1 MVVLLSRRAALLA
14 VLVLALLPLAGIS
27 RADGELSRLTIEG
40 PSGRHGFMVEV
51 ARSVDERAKGL
62 MYRRSLAPDR
72 GMIFDFGADA
82 DVAMWMRNTYIS
94 LDMLFVRADGVVHRV
109 QRDTVPFSEETISAG
124 APVRYVVEL
133 PAGTAKRLGIDRG
146 DRVLHQIIER

>member
-1 MVVLLSRRAALLA
+1 MLAKLSRRAAA
-14 VLVLALLPLAGIS
+14 VAAFAFVLVAAGLAEGA
-27 RADGELSRLTIEG
+27 LSRLTIEG

-51 ARSVDERAKGL
+51 ARTVEERAKGL
-62 MYRRSLAPDR
+62 MYRRSMPANQ
-72 GMIFDFGADA
+72 GMLFDFGSEA

-133 PAGTAKRLGIDRG
+133 PAGTARRLGIDRG
-146 DRVLHQIIER
+146 DRVLHEIIPR

>member
-1 MVVLLSRRAALLA
+1 MVAFLSRPIVLVAAL
-14 VLVLALLPLAGIS
+14 VLVAVASAG
-27 RADGELSRLTIEG
+27 RADGALSRLTIEG
-40 PSGRHGFMVEV
+40 TSGRHAFMVEV
-51 ARSVDERAKGL
+51 ARTVEERAQGL

-72 GMIFDFGADA
+72 GMIFDFGAEA
-82 DVAMWMRNTYIS
+82 DIAMWMRNTYIP
-94 LDMLFVRADGVVHRV
+94 LDMLFVRADGVIHRV

-146 DRVLHQIIER
+146 DRVLHEIIER